1 MNFKVFK
8 CYIYVC
14 NLIGVIPSWDGLER
28 FRQFCLWERENI
40 GRY

>member
-14 NLIGVIPSWDGLER
+14 NLIEISPSWDGFERYTRYLE
-28 FRQFCLWERENI
+28 ESENN